1 MVRYILHRLLQTLI
15 VVIIVSFLTFLLM
28 HLIPGDPVRAM
39 LGEHATPDQIELIR
53 QELGLDRPFVAQYA
67 HWLINLFQGNWGRS
81 IIYRDNVAEM
91 ILTRLPITFHI
102 GLIAIII
109 SIIIGIPA
117 GIISAIRRGSS
128 LDSVITVM
136 ANLGVSIPIFWLG
149 IVGIYLFSLKLGWF
163 PVQGYTSPFTDFWLS
178 TKQVFMPSICSS
190 VLTLSVL
197 TRQTRSNMLE
207 IIHQDFI
214 RTARSKGLKKNSII
228 IGHALKNALIPVI
241 TLLGVYIPVL
251 LGGSVLIETVFNI
264 PGLGRLLVTSVFNND
279 FPVVQGC
286 VLTSSLLVTLS
297 NLAVD
302 ISYGF
307 LDPRIRN
314 D

>member
-1 MVRYILHRLLQTLI
+1 
-15 VVIIVSFLTFLLM
+15 
-28 HLIPGDPVRAM
+28 
-39 LGEHATPDQIELIR
+39 
-53 QELGLDRPFVAQYA
+53 
-67 HWLINLFQGNWGRS
+67 
-81 IIYRDNVAEM
+81 
-91 ILTRLPITFHI
+91 
-102 GLIAIII
+102 
-109 SIIIGIPA
+109 
-117 GIISAIRRGSS
+117 
-128 LDSVITVM
+128 
-136 ANLGVSIPIFWLG
+136 
-149 IVGIYLFSLKLGWF
+149 
-163 PVQGYTSPFTDFWLS
+163 
-178 TKQVFMPSICSS
+178 MPSICSS